1 VTQLTDSSTIAWS
14 EPQGAGAN
22 APLLANV
29 KPSGFQTPVSITL
42 LPNSFST
49 TVPVTGCKPTSTMSY
64 PLPVSRDARGD
75 VGNMDFTMGT
85 DEFTINHASNP
96 LTDRRFTALL
106 TY

>member
-1 VTQLTDSSTIAWS
+1 MTQLTNSATVTWS

-29 KPSGFQTPVSITL
+29 KTSGFQTPVPFTL
-42 LPNSFST
+42 TPNALST
-49 TVPVTGCKPTSTMSY
+49 VVPVTGCLPTSMMSY

-75 VGNMDFTMGT
+75 VGNMDFVMGT
-85 DEFTINHASNP
+85 DQFTVNHASNP
-96 LTDRRFTALL
+96 LTDRRFITLL